1 MASQQRQ
8 KNAVQKEGSR
18 QRRRRAREEI
28 GGSATRQ
35 KATAAATAADTQR
48 ATLGFLQQHDP
59 NESGGDHQVNDKE
72 DGGHNGVIQKLKI

>member
-1 MASQQRQ
+1 MEPTGAVWRASSVKRMLVR
-8 KNAVQKEGSR
+8 KK
-18 QRRRRAREEI
+18 
-28 GGSATRQ
+28 
-35 KATAAATAADTQR
+35 AAANAADTQR